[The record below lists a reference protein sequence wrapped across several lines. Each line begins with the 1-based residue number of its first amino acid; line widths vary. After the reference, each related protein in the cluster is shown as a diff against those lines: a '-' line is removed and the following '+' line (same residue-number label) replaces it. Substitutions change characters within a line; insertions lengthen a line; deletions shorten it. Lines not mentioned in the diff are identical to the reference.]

1 MQALKYARASS
12 VADAVQLLRD
22 GGETARVLAGGTDVI
37 VQARERRRDVRLLID
52 VKRIPELTALAIGPD
67 GLDVG
72 AATPLYEVYGNAEVR
87 RQYPAL
93 VEAAR
98 SIGGTAVQGRASLG
112 GNLANASPAADSIP
126 AMIVLGGVARI
137 AGPNGPREVAVA
149 EFCTGPGRSVLEAGE
164 FLVSLH
170 FPAPPSGS
178 GAAWERFIPRNEM
191 DIAVVNAAA
200 YLAFEGNA
208 VTEARLALGAVAPT
222 PLTLTDVAA
231 GLVGHPLDDA
241 AIEQASA
248 AASAAARPISD
259 MRGSESQRRRLAG
272 VLTGRVLRKA
282 AARARG
288 EEVTK

>member
-1 MQALKYARASS
+1 MQALRYARASS

-22 GGETARVLAGGTDVI
+22 GGESARVLAGGTDVI

-52 VKRIPELTALAIGPD
+52 VKRIPDLTALAVGPG

-72 AATPLYEVYGNAEVR
+72 AATPLYQVYGNAEVR
-87 RQYPAL
+87 RLYPAL
-93 VEAAR
+93 IEAAH

-137 AGPNGPREVAVA
+137 AGPNGSREVAVA
-149 EFCTGPGRSVLEAGE
+149 DFCTGPGRSVLAPGE
-164 FLVSLH
+164 FIVSLH
-170 FPAPPSGS
+170 FPAPAPGS

-200 YLAFEGNA
+200 SLTIEGGT

-222 PLTLTDVAA
+222 PLALTDVAA

-241 AIEQASA
+241 AIERASA

-259 MRGSESQRRRLAG
+259 MRGSEGQRRRLAG
-272 VLTGRVLRKA
+272 VLMGRVLRKA